1 MDVFLEKKL
10 DTESRNKMKDS
21 TFGLPEE
28 RKYPLNDASHVKSAI
43 AFFKYCPTDKKSSL
57 AKRIVS
63 AAKKFGVSKSTV
75 HKDVSVRLKKL
86 NPSLYRKVKKILEIN
101 KKERHI
107 RGGIATRKKYKGI

>member
-1 MDVFLEKKL
+1 MLCEVFLLNNKL
-10 DTESRNKMKDS
+10 DDRCIQLGE
-21 TFGLPEE
+21 
-28 RKYPLNDASHVKSAI
+28 HI
-43 AFFKYCPTDKKSSL
+43 AKNAVTVR
-57 AKRIVS
+57 A

-86 NPSLYRKVKKILEIN
+86 NPSLYRKVQKILEIN